1 MSKLSPAKCSFD
13 GKTLRSEN
21 FDDIYFN
28 ASDAIAEST
37 YVFIE
42 GNSLPERWDIPGKI
56 DDAEFVIIET
66 GFGSG
71 LNFLL
76 ASKLFMK
83 SQIASTSC
91 VLNYIT
97 FEKHPIEKKLLAE
110 IYQTWP
116 FNKNIT
122 NELLDKYPPM
132 THGMHEISLADGK
145 IKLSLYFGDAA
156 EGLSKTSQPA
166 DCVFLDGFA
175 PDRNED
181 MWSEKLFYALAK
193 HCKPGCTLATFTAA
207 GSVKKSLRYRG
218 FTIKRRKGFGVKW
231 HMITGFF
238 K

>member
-1 MSKLSPAKCSFD
+1 MSKISPAKCSFD

-28 ASDAIAEST
+28 ASDAIAESN

-42 GNSLPERWDIPGKI
+42 GNRLPERWSDLSFDEKK
-56 DDAEFVIIET
+56 FTIIET

-76 ASKLFMK
+76 AVELFLK
-83 SQIASTSC
+83 SQIANTNC

-116 FNKNIT
+116 FDKNIT
-122 NELLDKYPPM
+122 DKLLDKYPPM
-132 THGMHEISLADGK
+132 TQGMHEISLANNK
-145 IKLSLYFGDAA
+145 IKLSLYFGDAT
-156 EGLSKTSQPA
+156 EGLQKTEQFA
-166 DCVFLDGFA
+166 DCIFLDGFA

-181 MWSEKLFYALAK
+181 MWSGKLFDALAK
-193 HCKPGCTLATFTAA
+193 LCKPGCTLATFTAA
-207 GSVKKSLRYRG
+207 GSVKKSLRDRG
-218 FTIKRRKGFGVKW
+218 FTIKRQKGFGTKW
-231 HMITGFF
+231 HMITGFI